1 MKTEHHH
8 HQSASADCRLPI
20 ADCRLPI
27 ADCRLLEQATNQNY
41 HYDSTHMSPF
51 AFGY

>member
-8 HQSASADCRLPI
+8 HQSAS